1 MLVIKKSM
9 ARVKTEK
16 VFKTWGLGTVNA
28 VQPELISNGAT
39 SFSRNFI
46 ANKDRLELLGG
57 RKLVGSVVDSNSPC
71 LGLHSIQKVDGDWVL
86 FRKDRTKLQ
95 AINLDKDEEW
105 TDVKT
110 SLAETSLLYFSNSF
124 TPAGR
129 QTWANGTDGLFKIYP
144 SALEDPVDLT
154 DRTKNYDGFLLIEG
168 SRAYTVGMEKDPTGL
183 RYSRVDNDDNYV
195 LVSGESV
202 GSAGSTHYTMTLAH
216 TQVFGIEIT
225 SGSLSFR
232 DDKNGSLI
240 GPGSGTINYATGEL
254 DVTFDA
260 TTTDP
265 VTVSY
270 LYENP
275 LNKGLADFTYTS
287 GGRQAGEGNVLR
299 QDSIGTK
306 STCCISFEGMIFTLQ
321 DVGSWKVKIE
331 ANDTDVTNLPFNQ
344 NVSCSSPFG
353 FTQIDD
359 GIVYIDTSEENK
371 PELKKLAYNALSD
384 KVEPKLLSEQF
395 SFAGYKFDKAP
406 MVRFN
411 GFVIFCGAS
420 ELSETNDTTFFFNIE
435 TGGIFAAD
443 NGYNMLVACGN
454 RLFGG
459 DSSSPNVYQ
468 LFDQRTDLGSAIAG
482 EVRLGNMM
490 YDTEQLKK
498 VKKIYVE
505 GFIEPAQSFILE
517 SSQDRETWKEVGR
530 ITFADITDEATDE
543 TVGSVLFGDDLYG
556 GSSLLPAPS
565 FFKKALKIRTKKFER
580 QMLRIRSSGIGHL
593 SITQIKVSDIRKKGT
608 KTLKKYKQR

>member
-1 MLVIKKSM
+1 MS
-9 ARVKTEK
+9 RVKTEK

-28 VQPELISNGAT
+28 VQPELVPSGAT
-39 SFSRNFI
+39 SYSRNFI

-57 RKLVGSVVDSNSPC
+57 RKLVGSVVDSNSAC
-71 LGLHSIQKVDGDWVL
+71 QGLHSIQKVDGDWVL

-95 AINLDKDEEW
+95 AINVDKDDEW
-105 TDVKT
+105 LD
-110 SLAETSLLYFSNSF
+110 SLTTLQDDTILYFSNSF

-129 QTWANGTDGLFKIYP
+129 QVWANGVDGLFKIYP
-144 SALEDPVDLT
+144 SALEDPVNLT
-154 DRTKNYDGFLLIEG
+154 DRSKNYDGYLLIEG
-168 SRAYTVGMEKDPTGL
+168 SRAYVVGMEKDPTGL

-202 GSAGSTHYTMTLAH
+202 GSSGSTHYTKTLAH
-216 TQVFGIEIT
+216 TQVFGIEII
-225 SGSLSFR
+225 SGTKSLR
-232 DDKNGSLI
+232 DDKNGNLI
-240 GPGSGTINYATGEL
+240 GDGTGTINYATGEL
-254 DVTFDA
+254 DVTFTD
-260 TTTDP
+260 TTTAA

-270 LYENP
+270 LYEDP
-275 LNKGLADFTYTS
+275 LNHGLADFTYTS
-287 GGRQAGEGNVLR
+287 GDRLAGEGNVLR

-306 STCCISFEGMIFTLQ
+306 STCCFSFEGMIFTMQ
-321 DVGSWKVKIE
+321 DTGSWKVKIE
-331 ANDTDVTNLPFNQ
+331 SNDTSLTNVPFNQ
-344 NVSCSSPFG
+344 NVSCASPFG
-353 FTQIDD
+353 FAQIDD
-359 GIVYIDTSEENK
+359 GVVYIDTSEENK
-371 PELKKLAYNALSD
+371 PVLKKLSYNALSD

-395 SFAGYKFDKAP
+395 SFEGFKFDKAP

-411 GFVIFCGAS
+411 GFVIFSGAS
-420 ELSETNDTTFFFNIE
+420 ELSETNDTTFFYNIE

-443 NGYNMLVACGN
+443 NGYNMFVVCGN

-459 DSSSPNVYQ
+459 DSASPNVYQ

-505 GFIEPAQSFILE
+505 GFIEPAQSFIVE

-530 ITFADITDEATDE
+530 ISFADITVEATDE

-556 GSSLLPAPS
+556 GSSLRPAPS
-565 FFKKALKIRTKKFER
+565 FFKKALKIRMKKFER